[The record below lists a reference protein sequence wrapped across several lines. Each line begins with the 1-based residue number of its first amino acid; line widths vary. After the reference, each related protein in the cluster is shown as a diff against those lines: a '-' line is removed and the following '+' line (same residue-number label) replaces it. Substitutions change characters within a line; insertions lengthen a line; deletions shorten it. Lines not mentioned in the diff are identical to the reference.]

1 MFTKRPPALAPEE
14 HSRRADAPKRVRS
27 TLLTPPAHRS
37 RGLSPSPGDFRVN
50 LFLPVPS
57 SLPSSGA
64 TSFPS
69 VGQ

>member
-14 HSRRADAPKRVRS
+14 YSRRADAPKRVRS
-27 TLLTPPAHRS
+27 TLLAPPAHRS
-37 RGLSPSPGDFRVN
+37 RGLSPGDFRVN
-50 LFLPVPS
+50 LFSPCPFL
-57 SLPSSGA
+57 LSSGA